1 MVLACFPSRPE
12 DVLGRS
18 EDVPSRSED
27 VPSRP
32 GDVLQWVWDR
42 FCLG

>member
-1 MVLACFPSRPE
+1 MFFACFPSRPE

-18 EDVPSRSED
+18 EDVPSRFED